1 MTDTSATMREVICV
15 LDPDEAAARDARMIA
30 AGAGPRHAL
39 PPIPP
44 PVLGDGI
51 LQRGPD
57 GARAPHVGHPT
68 PQYRLTHQGRTA
80 LPDELT
86 GGFDVLT
93 DGHAP
98 LTALDETD
106 RAFLTGIGAHIV
118 ALYEGTAPPS
128 GHIDAPG
135 GCLPHPRAHGHVA
148 AIVRPGFH
156 LFGAATDG
164 DGLHELIGQLRE
176 QLRQPAAPAVPVPQ
190 PLLAAAEQ

>member
-98 LTALDETD
+98 LTALGETD
-106 RAFLTGIGAHIV
+106 RAFLTGIV